1 MAKKGY
7 PGLILVPPSD
17 RTIVRRRVVRWSLF
31 ILAILWA
38 ASTFNIW
45 LSPSNT
51 RDCESRDTQGG
62 TSNGQENC
70 DESVQPIPEAQPR
83 QNPVNTSDES
93 QNKETVEPTGSTET
107 PASIPPRPATESTT
121 DDRVPKA
128 DIPAPTLNTSV
139 PAGPGSSV
147 NQPPSL
153 PAKSVSTPSD
163 PKLVVQASTG
173 STPTKPANPSTGS
186 PTTTDHKITA
196 QASPGTKPI
205 QTPPQPVAPIHTA
218 ADRKATG
225 SSGNGAT
232 APHTLNPPAK
242 SASAS
247 SDHKPLAH
255 TSNGSAPNISPSA
268 GSASATPDHKILAHA
283 PNGTK
288 PTQTPIAPTHT
299 AADRKATSQ
308 QGNGSAVSHTLTPAA
323 KSASTPSD
331 QKLTART
338 PNSSAPTQTASP
350 TGASLHLTTDHKVLS
365 PSGNGSSSN
374 QGLDQSGFNTSEDAR
389 LAEEGDAFAQY
400 RLGRLYAQQ
409 SGRRSPDA
417 VKWYRKASA
426 GLRRLAEA
434 GNGQAMYILGV
445 MYAYGRGVSRNTDEA
460 RLWLNQAVER
470 KVSAARPVL
479 ASLEKD

>member
-51 RDCESRDTQGG
+51 RDCESRDAPGG
-62 TSNGQENC
+62 ASNGQENC
-70 DESVQPIPEAQPR
+70 DESGQPIPEAQPR
-83 QNPVNTSDES
+83 QSSVNTSDES
-93 QNKETVEPTGSTET
+93 QSNETVEPTDSTAT
-107 PASIPPRPATESTT
+107 PAPIPPRPTAESTT

-128 DIPAPTLNTSV
+128 DVPAPTLNMSV
-139 PAGPGSSV
+139 PVGPESSV

-153 PAKSVSTPSD
+153 PTKSVSIPSD
-163 PKLVVQASTG
+163 PKLVMQASNG
-173 STPTKPANPSTGS
+173 SSSTKPASSSVGS
-186 PTTTDHKITA
+186 PPTAADHKITA

-205 QTPPQPVAPIHTA
+205 QTPSQSVAPIHTA
-218 ADRKATG
+218 ADRKAAG
-225 SSGNGAT
+225 SSAT

-242 SASAS
+242 STSTS
-247 SDHKPLAH
+247 SDQKPLAH
-255 TSNGSAPNISPSA
+255 TSNGSVPNISPSA
-268 GSASATPDHKILAHA
+268 GSASATPEHKISAHA
-283 PNGTK
+283 STGTK
-288 PTQTPIAPTHT
+288 PTQTPVPPTHT
-299 AADRKATSQ
+299 ATDHKATSH
-308 QGNGSAVSHTLTPAA
+308 QGNGSAVSPTLTPAA

-331 QKLTART
+331 QKLAART
-338 PNSSAPTQTASP
+338 PNGSALTQTASP
-350 TGASLHLTTDHKVLS
+350 TGASLHLTTDHKVMTL
-365 PSGNGSSSN
+365 SGNGSSAT
-374 QGLDQSGFNTSEDAR
+374 QGPGQSGFNTSEDAR

-445 MYAYGRGVSRNTDEA
+445 MYAYGRGVSRNTAEA